1 MNASER
7 ARRLQVSTRLALNK
21 TQKANTMTFTSGDIV
36 RLKSGGPKMTVLGL
50 DRNTPDN
57 DTPDNDKAV
66 FACKWFDRN
75 GKLHTDAFAAPM
87 IEAFIARSPEEIAR
101 SQTPK
106 KPKTYDKPFEHKPF
120 KG

>member
-7 ARRLQVSTRLALNK
+7 ARSLQVSTRLALNK
-21 TQKANTMTFTSGDIV
+21 IQKANTMTFTSGDIV

-50 DRNTPDN
+50 DRHTPN
-57 DTPDNDKAV
+57 NAAPANETSV